1 PTRISAGTPAYRRFA
16 LALVIAGLST
26 FALLYSV
33 QSLLPIF
40 ARDFHV
46 SPAESSLVVS
56 LATGAM
62 AMMLL
67 VASVVSD
74 RVGRREMIVMSLF
87 AAATMTIASAALPG
101 WHALLFTRFLTGIA
115 LSGIPAVAMTY
126 LAEEVDARTI
136 GGTMGLYIAGAAI
149 GGMVGRIGS
158 SVIADWLG
166 WRAAVG
172 AVGVVCLI
180 GAFVFRWAAP
190 VSRTF
195 VPRRH
200 DL

>member
-1 PTRISAGTPAYRRFA
+1 MLTGRTMATDSASTRISAGTPAYRRLA
-16 LALVIAGLST
+16 LALLIAGVST

-33 QSLLPIF
+33 QSLLPVF
-40 ARDFHV
+40 AREFHV
-46 SPAESSLVVS
+46 SAAESSLVVS

-62 AMMLL
+62 ALMLL

-74 RVGRREMIVMSLF
+74 RVGRREMMVTSLF
-87 AAATMTIASAALPG
+87 AGSILTIVSAALPG

-136 GGTMGLYIAGAAI
+136 GGTMGLYIAGAAL
-149 GGMVGRIGS
+149 GGMIGRIGS

-166 WRAAVG
+166 WRVG
-172 AVGVVCLI
+172 LGSVG
-180 GAFVFRWAAP
+180 
-190 VSRTF
+190 
-195 VPRRH
+195 
-200 DL
+200 